1 MPKRLRYICITMMMF
16 SCAVQGPNLGGDPDT
31 TPPSL
36 LRSVPLSESINFN
49 RTQIVIIYF
58 DEMIDRS
65 SIHSSI
71 EVSNNFGNYKVKVK
85 GSQIILI
92 PNEKWLGND
101 VLHISLKRSITDYK
115 NNRLDK
121 AVRLTY
127 SFTDNI
133 LGAFFCLLV

>member
-49 RTQIVIIYF
+49 RTQKVIIYF

-92 PNEKWLGND
+92 PLGD
-101 VLHISLKRSITDYK
+101 FIHILVILVLL
-115 NNRLDK
+115 
-121 AVRLTY
+121 
-127 SFTDNI
+127 
-133 LGAFFCLLV
+133 LGHMYIFACLEIRGW